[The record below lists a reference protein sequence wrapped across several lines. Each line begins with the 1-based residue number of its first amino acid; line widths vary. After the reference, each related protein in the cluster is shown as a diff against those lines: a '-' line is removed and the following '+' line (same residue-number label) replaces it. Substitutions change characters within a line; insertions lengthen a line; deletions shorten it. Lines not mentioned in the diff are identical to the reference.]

1 MNPVEKA
8 HFSSIAINS
17 SISSAVRLCYCRR
30 DKEIAMARAETDP
43 TIPSDQEA
51 LLAREATRVLE
62 GHPTDG
68 ERLRLQVSAGGK
80 EVTTLDLPSA
90 AAGPLLAMLKAMGE
104 GRPVFVHAADAELT
118 TQQAADLLNVSRP
131 YLVGLIDS
139 GTLPVRMVGNQRR
152 LPLKDVLAY
161 RRETQAKRRAAL
173 DELAKSDQEL
183 GLR

>member
-1 MNPVEKA
+1 
-8 HFSSIAINS
+8 
-17 SISSAVRLCYCRR
+17 
-30 DKEIAMARAETDP
+30 MARAETDP

-90 AAGPLLAMLKAMGE
+90 AAGPLLEILKAMGE
-104 GRPVFVHAADAELT
+104 GRPVAVHAADAELT

-139 GTLPVRMVGNQRR
+139 GALPVRMVGNQRR
-152 LPLKDVLAY
+152 LPLKDVLVY
-161 RRETQAKRRAAL
+161 KRDTQAKRRAAL

>member
-1 MNPVEKA
+1 LRSFGRHMNPA
-8 HFSSIAINS
+8 
-17 SISSAVRLCYCRR
+17 
-30 DKEIAMARAETDP
+30 ARAETDP
-43 TIPSDQEA
+43 TIPTDQEA

-80 EVTTLDLPSA
+80 EATTPDLPSA
-90 AAGPLLAMLKAMGE
+90 AAGPLPAILKAIGE
-104 GRPVFVHAADAELT
+104 GRPVALHAADEELT

-152 LPLKDVLAY
+152 LLLKDVLAY
-161 RRETQAKRRAAL
+161 KRDTQATRRAAL
-173 DELAKSDQEL
+173 DELAKGGDQEL
-183 GLR
+183 GRR